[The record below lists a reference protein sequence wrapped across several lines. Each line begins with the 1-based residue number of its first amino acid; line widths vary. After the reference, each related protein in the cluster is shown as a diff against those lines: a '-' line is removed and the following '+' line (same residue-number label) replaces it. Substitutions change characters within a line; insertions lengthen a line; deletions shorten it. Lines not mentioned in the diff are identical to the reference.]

1 MRTRARE
8 GGMTLMEIMISIAII
23 ALMMVMAY
31 STTSS
36 TSKASAEYGGIQGR
50 NHEIRVALDRVVAD
64 FESAYLSQNEDLNA
78 TERRTLMVAR
88 GGNVVPDVRFSSL
101 AHVPLWADAHESEQ
115 TLVAYYAASDH
126 EDGGKTN
133 WVRRESRRLS
143 NKPWKQE
150 PADVDVLIH
159 DVERVEIKFWS
170 WQNQEWQDHW
180 DTTQGDA
187 EKNRLPTRVKI
198 TVKYQNS
205 RGEDV
210 ELSTEAR
217 ILMQEPLTFITS

>member
-1 MRTRARE
+1 MRARARQA
-8 GGMTLMEIMISIAII
+8 GMTLMEIMIAIAI
-23 ALMMVMAY
+23 LVMMMTLAW
-31 STTSS
+31 STTLR
-36 TSKASAEYGGIQGR
+36 TREVSAEYGGIQGR
-50 NHEIRVALDRVVAD
+50 NHEIRAALDRVVAD
-64 FESAYLSQNEDLNA
+64 FEGAYLSQNEDLNA

-88 GGNVVPDVRFSSL
+88 SSGIVPDVRFSTL
-101 AHVPLWADAHESEQ
+101 GHLPLWADAHESEQ
-115 TLVAYYAASDH
+115 TLVAYYAMSEHD
-126 EDGGKTN
+126 DSSKID

-159 DVERVEIKFWS
+159 DVSKVEIKFWS

-198 TVKYQNS
+198 TVTYKNS
-205 RGEDV
+205 RGEDTQ
-210 ELSTEAR
+210 LSTEAR